1 MVLKVGSTGN
11 EVKKL
16 QTILKQLG
24 YSVSIDGKY
33 GQMTKNAVISYQ
45 SDNMLVADGIA
56 GEKTLNLLYSNE
68 NSNSNNINKI
78 DNNIINIAKKINIEP
93 ALLQCVIDTETG
105 SVGAFIKGTNNPTIL
120 FEGHIFYKRL
130 KEYGLNP
137 DLYINTNTKDILY
150 KTWTKQYYKTGLSE
164 WNRLERA
171 RQIHRDAANESA
183 SWGLAQIMGFNYKMC
198 NCSDINEFVHKMSE
212 SKESQLELFAY
223 FIYNNKNMYNALKS
237 KNWSQFAKLYNGPGY
252 TSNNYDKKLQQNYN
266 KYK

>member
-1 MVLKVGSTGN
+1 MILKVGSTGN

-16 QTILKQLG
+16 QTVLKQKG
-24 YSVSIDGKY
+24 YIVSIDGKY
-33 GQMTKNAVISYQ
+33 GPMTKNAVMSFQ
-45 SDNMLVADGIA
+45 CDNMLAADGIA
-56 GEKTLNLLYSNE
+56 GEKTLNLLYNKE
-68 NSNSNNINKI
+68 NNNKSNKI

-93 ALLQCVIDTETG
+93 ALLQCVIETETG
-105 SVGAFIKGTNNPTIL
+105 SVGAFIKDTTKPTIL
-120 FEGHIFYKRL
+120 FEGHVFYKRL

-150 KTWTKQYYKTGLSE
+150 KTWTKQYYKTGLKE
-164 WNRLERA
+164 WKRLERA

-198 NCSDINEFVHKMSE
+198 NCTDINEFVHKMSE

-223 FIYNNKNMYNALKS
+223 FIYNNKNMYNALKN
-237 KNWSQFAKLYNGPGY
+237 KNWSGFAKLYNGPGY
-252 TSNNYDKKLQQNYN
+252 ASNSYDKKLQQNYN